1 MKHCL
6 SDHSL
11 MQQFTNCYCR
21 QAVVM
26 LTTASATVTGQAV
39 VKLTT
44 ELLLLEK
51 QLTTELL
58 LLDKQLRKQV

>member
-1 MKHCL
+1 
-6 SDHSL
+6 
-11 MQQFTNCYCR
+11 
-21 QAVVM
+21 M